1 MKFYAG
7 IGSRSL
13 PDKAVVQLMAISAW
27 LASAGWGLRTGGASG
42 ADYAF
47 WKGAG
52 EAGGH
57 GELHLPWLRFNQHL
71 TVISARRSSWK
82 RRIFHDNRHL
92 AISAEYHP
100 RWSGLSQGVR
110 RLMGRNASIILGSNP
125 DDKSGWS
132 KMVVCYTRDGQA
144 SGGTGHGIR
153 IAQGFGI
160 PVFNIGNPNVL
171 AHLKNRMR

>member
-27 LASAGWGLRTGGASG
+27 LASAGWGLRSGGASG

-47 WKGAG
+47 WKGA
-52 EAGGH
+52 AKDGH
-57 GELHLPWLRFNQHL
+57 GELHLPWLSFNQHL
-71 TVISARRSSWK
+71 TVSSARRSSWVRK
-82 RRIFHDNRHL
+82 VFHDDRHL

-132 KMVVCYTRDGQA
+132 KMVVCYTRDGLA